1 MNSNQEQD
9 HAASHARE
17 TDDLHADTSEPWN
30 RPDSKKEA
38 EEQEQIDC
46 TASARVGKV
55 ISNDATCPTGNNRTQ
70 DNRSEETHAV
80 SGDIHQEPRDCDKH
94 RTSSV
99 SARE

>member
-1 MNSNQEQD
+1 MNSNHEQD
-9 HAASHARE
+9 HAANHARE
-17 TDDLHADTSEPWN
+17 TDDLHADTSEPLN

-38 EEQEQIDC
+38 QEQEQIDC
-46 TASARVGKV
+46 TASPRVGKV
-55 ISNDATCPTGNNRTQ
+55 ISNDATCLTGNINRTQ

-99 SARE
+99 GA